1 MNTFIGIDP
10 ALRLNGMAACFIKDN
25 KEVKF
30 TKYKRF
36 VDFILDVPTWKA
48 FVNPVVLVEDSSLQN
63 VTFRSSINRAILSRM
78 SRNAGMNQAASRI
91 AYEWIKE
98 NGLQAYNISPEQKGK
113 KWTKD
118 IFLKIFE
125 REGYKFEPHFKPA
138 KISQDEID
146 CFTLALQAKNYI
158 KHGNKAK

>member
-1 MNTFIGIDP
+1 MTLIGVDP
-10 ALRLNGMAACFIKDN
+10 ALRINGMAACFIKDN

-30 TKYKRF
+30 TKYKRY
-36 VDFILDVPTWKA
+36 VDFILDVSTWKS
-48 FVNPVVLVEDSSLQN
+48 FVNPVILVEDSSLQN
-63 VTFRSSINRAILSRM
+63 ITFRSSINRAILSRM

-98 NGLQAYNISPEQKGK
+98 NKLQAYNISPEQKGR

>member
-1 MNTFIGIDP
+1 LNTFIGVDP
-10 ALRLNGMAACFIKDN
+10 ALRINGMAACYIKDN

-36 VDFILDVPTWKA
+36 VDFILDVATWKA
-48 FVNPVVLVEDSSLQN
+48 FVNPVILVEDSSLQN
-63 VTFRSSINRAILSRM
+63 ITFRSSINRAILSRM

-113 KWTKD
+113 KWSKE

-146 CFTLALQAKNYI
+146 CFTLALQAINYI
-158 KHGNKAK
+158 KHEKKK

>member
-1 MNTFIGIDP
+1 
-10 ALRLNGMAACFIKDN
+10 MAACFISPN

-36 VDFILDVPTWKA
+36 VNFILDVQTWNKYI
-48 FVNPVVLVEDSSLQN
+48 NPVILVEDSSLQN

-98 NGLQAYNISPEQKGK
+98 NGLQAYNISPEQKGR

-158 KHGNKAK
+158 KNEKKK

>member
-1 MNTFIGIDP
+1 MTLIGVDP
-10 ALRLNGMAACFIKDN
+10 ALRINGMAACFIKDN

-36 VDFILDVPTWKA
+36 VDFILDVSTWKA
-48 FVNPVVLVEDSSLQN
+48 FVNPVILVEDSSLQN
-63 VTFRSSINRAILSRM
+63 ITFRSSINRAILSRM

-91 AYEWIKE
+91 SYEWIKE
-98 NGLQAYNISPEQKGK
+98 NGLQAYNISPEQKGR

>member
-1 MNTFIGIDP
+1 MTLIGVDP

-36 VDFILDVPTWKA
+36 VDFIIDVSTWKA
-48 FVNPVVLVEDSSLQN
+48 FVNPVILVEDSSLQN
-63 VTFRSSINRAILSRM
+63 ITFRSSINRAILSRM

-91 AYEWIKE
+91 SYEWIKE
-98 NGLQAYNISPEQKGK
+98 NGLQAYNISPEQKGR

>member
-1 MNTFIGIDP
+1 MTLIGVDP
-10 ALRLNGMAACFIKDN
+10 ALRINGMAACFIKDN

-30 TKYKRF
+30 TKYKRY
-36 VDFILDVPTWKA
+36 VDFILDVSTWKS
-48 FVNPVVLVEDSSLQN
+48 FVNPVILVEDSSLQN
-63 VTFRSSINRAILSRM
+63 ITFRSSINRAILSRM

-98 NGLQAYNISPEQKGK
+98 NKLQAYNISPEQKGR

-125 REGYKFEPHFKPA
+125 REGYKFEPHFKPN

-158 KHGNKAK
+158 KYEKKK

>member
-1 MNTFIGIDP
+1 
-10 ALRLNGMAACFIKDN
+10 MAVCFIKDN

-36 VDFILDVPTWKA
+36 VDFILDVPTWKS
-48 FVNPVVLVEDSSLQN
+48 FVNPVILVEDSSLQN
-63 VTFRSSINRAILSRM
+63 VTFKSSINRAILSRM

-113 KWTKD
+113 KWSKE

-125 REGYKFEPHFKPA
+125 REGYKFEPHFKSA

-158 KHGNKAK
+158 KHEKKK